1 MWRIVAG
8 LLASLAA
15 TVAAAAAVGTAAA
28 EPCHDGDVVAARD
41 ADLQVLAGARCL
53 RGPLTLT
60 RDVARLAPLATLA
73 WIEGDLR
80 VVRTDRLRSLR
91 GLDALA
97 RVGGDV
103 QIGGPKQGTPGLRDV
118 DGLRALVEI
127 GGDLYLGSG
136 WIFEPGRSRTS
147 LLRGVSGLTALRR
160 VGGDVTLFDLAA
172 FRGLPALVE
181 IGGDLVV
188 RRGRF
193 ATLGGLD
200 RLARIGGSLRLD
212 GNRAL
217 WRIDGLRAL
226 VEIGGDVDAG
236 CLNRNPRLAEATVR
250 RFLTRAAV
258 RGRVWFVAANT
269 PHRPDAHPC
278 E

>member
-53 RGPLTLT
+53 RGSLTLT

-127 GGDLYLGSG
+127 GGD
-136 WIFEPGRSRTS
+136 
-147 LLRGVSGLTALRR
+147 
-160 VGGDVTLFDLAA
+160 
-172 FRGLPALVE
+172 
-181 IGGDLVV
+181 
-188 RRGRF
+188 
-193 ATLGGLD
+193 
-200 RLARIGGSLRLD
+200 
-212 GNRAL
+212 
-217 WRIDGLRAL
+217 
-226 VEIGGDVDAG
+226 VDAG